1 MLRRQSPNFDK
12 TSFLGGPS
20 EMAARIRA
28 FDWTD
33 HPLGPPDSWPEALRA
48 ALGIALNSAFPTCIY
63 WGSELRLLYND
74 SWSAIPGP
82 RHPGCLGEP
91 AAEVWSD
98 IWHIIEPQFLQ
109 AITTGQG
116 VFLQDQMLPMRRFG
130 VEEET
135 YWTYNFTP
143 ILLDDGSIG
152 GIFNSGHETT
162 RQVLQQRSTQ
172 LLLELSDVFRTVP
185 RVEEVRAQALDLLG
199 RHLAADRV
207 GLRAWTDRGPTPS
220 FAIIDQWVAE
230 GVARISETD
239 SYPSGAED
247 FWNDILDGHVIR
259 LDGSDPNR
267 SNVAPD
273 ILKALGCEAA
283 LAVPWVE
290 EGVTTS
296 ILFVHSRRARHWTD
310 LEIETVEA
318 VLGRMMNLIERARA
332 AERERLMN
340 REINHRS
347 RNLLSVV
354 LAMVR
359 LARVEAPDV
368 MRNKLMDRIAAL
380 SRNNS
385 LISEQSWQ
393 PVTLTQ
399 LMNQEFSP
407 YASTERRL
415 FTLNGPDV
423 VLTSDASQAM
433 GMVLHEL
440 VTNAAKYG
448 ALKGDGGHV
457 EVDWTLSDD
466 RRLRIN
472 WVETSCEHITGDGLS
487 DPGFGS
493 KLMQLMIERQLAGS
507 MTRRLDST
515 GLTCIID
522 VPWEDA
528 RDLGQGPA
536 G

>member
-207 GLRAWTDRGPTPS
+207 GLRAWTDKGPTPPS
-220 FAIIDQWVAE
+220 RSSTNGSPRAWR
-230 GVARISETD
+230 G
-239 SYPSGAED
+239 YPRPTATRAAPRTSG
-247 FWNDILDGHVIR
+247 
-259 LDGSDPNR
+259 
-267 SNVAPD
+267 
-273 ILKALGCEAA
+273 
-283 LAVPWVE
+283 
-290 EGVTTS
+290 TTS
-296 ILFVHSRRARHWTD
+296 SMAMSSVSTAPTRTAATSRPTSSRRSAARPP
-310 LEIETVEA
+310 
-318 VLGRMMNLIERARA
+318 G
-332 AERERLMN
+332 
-340 REINHRS
+340 
-347 RNLLSVV
+347 
-354 LAMVR
+354 
-359 LARVEAPDV
+359 
-368 MRNKLMDRIAAL
+368 
-380 SRNNS
+380 
-385 LISEQSWQ
+385 
-393 PVTLTQ
+393 
-399 LMNQEFSP
+399 
-407 YASTERRL
+407 
-415 FTLNGPDV
+415 G
-423 VLTSDASQAM
+423 AM
-433 GMVLHEL
+433 GR
-440 VTNAAKYG
+440 
-448 ALKGDGGHV
+448 GG
-457 EVDWTLSDD
+457 
-466 RRLRIN
+466 
-472 WVETSCEHITGDGLS
+472 
-487 DPGFGS
+487 
-493 KLMQLMIERQLAGS
+493 
-507 MTRRLDST
+507 
-515 GLTCIID
+515 
-522 VPWEDA
+522 
-528 RDLGQGPA
+528 
-536 G
+536 